1 MRGAHE
7 AICSPVPAEASPA
20 SASPDPKI
28 DRPIPAQPQNI
39 SSMISAEVMPV
50 GSWPAIV

>member
-1 MRGAHE
+1 MRGAHSP
-7 AICSPVPAEASPA
+7 ICSPVPVEASPA

-28 DRPIPAQPQNI
+28 ARPMPAQPQNT
-39 SSMISAEVMPV
+39 SSMISAEVSPV